1 MRLDNIKKNLVSFFK
16 KLRKYRYLIIGALI
30 VGLFTYTVGII
41 NSELSPERDQSAYE
55 EARSQIEKV
64 EFDQEAVKT
73 IVRLRELNVDV
84 DTIFAP
90 GRTNPFE

>member
-1 MRLDNIKKNLVSFFK
+1 MRLDNIKKSIISFFK
-16 KLRKYRYLIIGALI
+16 KLRKYRYLIIGTAI

-41 NSELSPERDQSAYE
+41 NAELSPERDQSAYE
-55 EARSQIEKV
+55 EARLQIKPV
-64 EFDQEAVKT
+64 EFDEDAVKT

>member
-1 MRLDNIKKNLVSFFK
+1 MRLDNIKKSLVSFFK
-16 KLRKYRYLIIGALI
+16 KLERYRYLIIGTAI
-30 VGLFTYTVGII
+30 IGLFTYTVGII
-41 NSELSPERDQSAYE
+41 NSELSPERDQTAYD
-55 EARSQIEKV
+55 EARLQIEKV
-64 EFDQEAVKT
+64 EFDEEAVKT